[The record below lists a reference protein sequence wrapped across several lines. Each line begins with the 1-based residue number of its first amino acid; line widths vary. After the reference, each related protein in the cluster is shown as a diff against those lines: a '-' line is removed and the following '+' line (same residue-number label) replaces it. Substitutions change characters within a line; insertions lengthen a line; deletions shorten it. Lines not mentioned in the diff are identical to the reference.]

1 MNLNF
6 ENPLVIS
13 LLVYIVICLMIY
25 YFKPSFLMDNEQDD
39 NQLDSK
45 INKIDFFKRNK
56 NVIFILL
63 PFVIY
68 GLSSIYVSNKT
79 KNNYCKYLKNKNLK
93 IKDLLQKCK
102 A

>member
-25 YFKPSFLMDNEQDD
+25 YLKPSFLMDNEQDD
-39 NQLDSK
+39 NQLDSGT
-45 INKIDFFKRNK
+45 NKIDFFKRNK
-56 NVIFILL
+56 NIVFIIL

-79 KNNYCKYLKNKNLK
+79 KKNYCKYLKNKNLK

-102 A
+102 E